1 FARPVVSTQLAGIPE
16 LVANGETGLLVPP
29 ANNGALVEALERLM
43 RNSDLRIAY
52 GQAAR
57 SRVEQHFRIDQT
69 IAPLVQLLQKT
80 CSRRPAGDAH
90 ASPRDAATVAATA
103 AGEIA
108 YLIDRWPDGELPMLD
123 REIEEMRNRNV
134 PILPIV
140 CEFDATTRLTS
151 A

>member
-1 FARPVVSTQLAGIPE
+1 
-16 LVANGETGLLVPP
+16 
-29 ANNGALVEALERLM
+29 
-43 RNSDLRIAY
+43 
-52 GQAAR
+52 AAR

-151 A
+151 AKKRGATHLEFLPDAVVIEAEWQANPALAQKLEETRAGQSARPAATIFLRQA